1 MREAARMRSRRTFA
15 ALAVFVIALS
25 AVPAF
30 AADTSTWAS
39 LPKPH
44 SGGAQWTKSQ
54 VTALR
59 ATIGRLLTAKTLQ
72 GAQIGL
78 LLIDTDRSTVLDE
91 LAADQE
97 FMPASNFKL
106 LTGSA
111 ALAQLP
117 PAFSYST
124 SLLSDAPIESG
135 IIRGNLYL
143 RGGGDALLRAAD
155 LEAAATAL
163 YQQGLRTVTGSIVAD
178 SSYFD
183 DQRLGLGWS
192 WDDLPYYYAPAV
204 SALELED
211 GVVHVFMTP
220 AAAAG
225 QPVQLRIEP
234 QSTAFT
240 IENRLTT
247 GFAGSKDTS
256 DIVRPWNSPSTIVLT
271 GSYPLGAKESGDLMP
286 SVPDPP
292 AYAGNVLARAL
303 ADRGIHVENVQSGT
317 SPANAA
323 VLWSHASETLPELL
337 ADFWSPSDNLMGEEL
352 LKALG
357 VAHSGAP
364 GTDANGILAE
374 QQFLRSIGVDPA
386 TVSITDGSGLSQY
399 DRITPRDLC
408 AILQYDWHAPHRDM
422 VLNALPV
429 AGVRGTLKDSY
440 VGTPDRKNVFAKT
453 GSISHVRTISGFVQ
467 TRTHGPVTFSLL
479 VNQWMGEDDPNG
491 AQALAHVRG
500 AFFSLLTAQ

>member
-1 MREAARMRSRRTFA
+1 MREAARMRSRRAYTVLA
-15 ALAVFVIALS
+15 AFIIALTAPVS
-25 AVPAF
+25 

-44 SGGAQWTKSQ
+44 SGGVPWTASQ
-54 VTALR
+54 VTSLR
-59 ATIGRLLTAKTLQ
+59 ASIARVLGAKTLR
-72 GAQIGL
+72 GAQVGL

-111 ALAQLP
+111 ALEQLP
-117 PAFSYST
+117 PGFSYTT
-124 SLLSDAPIESG
+124 SILADAPIDNG
-135 IIRGNLYL
+135 TIRGNVYL
-143 RGGGDALLRAAD
+143 RGGGDALLSAAD
-155 LEAAATAL
+155 LEAAAAAL
-163 YQQGLRTVTGSIVAD
+163 YEKGLRTITGSIVTD

-183 DQRLGLGWS
+183 DQRLGFGWS
-192 WDDLPYYYAPAV
+192 WDDLPYYYAPVV

-440 VGTPDRKNVFAKT
+440 VGTPAERNVFAKT

-479 VNQWMGEDDPNG
+479 INQWMGEDDPNG
-491 AQALAHVRG
+491 AQALARARG
-500 AFFSLLTAQ
+500 ALFALLAAQ